1 MRKNFLVIL
10 LMVVIGFAAFPAW
23 SNNPDLSPDK
33 LVERTVQEVVGI
45 MQKDEDLKNGN
56 KEKLLN
62 LIETKIL
69 PHFNFVRMTQLAMAQ
84 HWQAAS

>member
-1 MRKNFLVIL
+1 MGKKFLVIL

-45 MQKDEDLKNGN
+45 MQKDEDLKSVGG
-56 KEKLLN
+56 
-62 LIETKIL
+62 
-69 PHFNFVRMTQLAMAQ
+69 
-84 HWQAAS
+84 